1 MNIRAH
7 FITICLAVV
16 LALTGQSMAA
26 ARGAADATG
35 KMVLCVGT
43 QSVVVYMDEQ
53 GQPTQAPHFCPD
65 CTLSLM
71 DATPMDMAV
80 SPSSLV
86 LSAYITMV
94 YVAAHSNVDAHSY
107 LSRAPPSVV

>member
-7 FITICLAVV
+7 FIAICLAVV
-16 LALTGQSMAA
+16 LVLTGQSMVV
-26 ARGAADATG
+26 ARGAANATG

-53 GQPTQAPHFCPD
+53 GQPAQAPHFCPD

-71 DATPMDMAV
+71 DGAPMGMGV
-80 SPSSLV
+80 SPSILV
-86 LSAYITMV
+86 LYEYITMA

-107 LSRAPPSVV
+107 LSRAPPAVV

>member
-7 FITICLAVV
+7 FIVICLAVV
-16 LALTGQSMAA
+16 LVLTGQSMVA
-26 ARGAADATG
+26 ARGAANATG

-53 GQPTQAPHFCPD
+53 GQPAQAPHFCPD

-71 DATPMDMAV
+71 DGAPMGMGV
-80 SPSSLV
+80 SPSILV
-86 LSAYITMV
+86 LSAYITMA
-94 YVAAHSNVDAHSY
+94 YVAAQSNVDAHSY
-107 LSRAPPSVV
+107 LSRAPPAVV

>member
-7 FITICLAVV
+7 FISIWLVVV
-16 LALTGQSMAA
+16 LVLTGQSMAA
-26 ARGAADATG
+26 VRGAADATG

-53 GQPTQAPHFCPD
+53 GQPTQAPRFCPD
-65 CTLSLM
+65 CTLTLI
-71 DATPMDMAV
+71 DAAPLCMAV
-80 SPSSLV
+80 SPSILV
-86 LSAYITMV
+86 LPVYFTMA

-107 LSRAPPSVV
+107 LSRAPPTVV

>member
-7 FITICLAVV
+7 FIAICLAVV
-16 LALTGQSMAA
+16 LALTGQSMVA
-26 ARGAADATG
+26 ARGAANATG

-53 GQPTQAPHFCPD
+53 GQPAQAPHFCPD

-71 DATPMDMAV
+71 DGAPMGMGV
-80 SPSSLV
+80 SPSILV
-86 LSAYITMV
+86 LSAYITMA
-94 YVAAHSNVDAHSY
+94 YVAAHSNIDAHSY
-107 LSRAPPSVV
+107 RSRAPPAVV

>member
-7 FITICLAVV
+7 FIVICLAVV
-16 LALTGQSMAA
+16 LVLTGQSMAA

-53 GQPTQAPHFCPD
+53 GQPVQAPHFCPD

-71 DATPMDMAV
+71 DGAPMGMGA
-80 SPSSLV
+80 SPSILV
-86 LSAYITMV
+86 LYQYITV
-94 YVAAHSNVDAHSY
+94 SYVFAHSNVDAHSY
-107 LSRAPPSVV
+107 LSRAPPAAV

>member
-1 MNIRAH
+1 
-7 FITICLAVV
+7 
-16 LALTGQSMAA
+16 MAA

-65 CTLSLM
+65 CTLTLI
-71 DATPMDMAV
+71 DAAPMGMAV
-80 SPSSLV
+80 SPAVLV
-86 LSAYITMV
+86 RSAYITMA

-107 LSRAPPSVV
+107 LSRAPPAVV

>member
-7 FITICLAVV
+7 FIVICLAVV
-16 LALTGQSMAA
+16 LVLTGQSMAA
-26 ARGAADATG
+26 ARVAADATG

-53 GQPTQAPHFCPD
+53 GQPVQAPHFCPD

-71 DATPMDMAV
+71 DGAPMGMGV
-80 SPSSLV
+80 SPSILV
-86 LSAYITMV
+86 LSAYITMA
-94 YVAAHSNVDAHSY
+94 YVAAQSNVDAHSY
-107 LSRAPPSVV
+107 LSRAPPAVV

>member
-7 FITICLAVV
+7 FIVICLAVV
-16 LALTGQSMAA
+16 LVLTGQSMAA

-53 GQPTQAPHFCPD
+53 GQPVQAPEPYGWRTNGDGCFTFNSCSLSIYYNVLRFCP
-65 CTLSLM
+65 
-71 DATPMDMAV
+71 
-80 SPSSLV
+80 
-86 LSAYITMV
+86 
-94 YVAAHSNVDAHSY
+94 
-107 LSRAPPSVV
+107 

>member
-7 FITICLAVV
+7 FIAICLAVV
-16 LALTGQSMAA
+16 LVLTGQSMVA
-26 ARGAADATG
+26 ARGAANATG

-53 GQPTQAPHFCPD
+53 GQPAQAPHFCPD

-71 DATPMDMAV
+71 DGAPMGMGV
-80 SPSSLV
+80 SPSILV
-86 LSAYITMV
+86 LSAYITMA

-107 LSRAPPSVV
+107 LSRAPPAVV

>member
-7 FITICLAVV
+7 FISIWLVVV
-16 LALTGQSMAA
+16 LVLTGQSMAA

-43 QSVVVYMDEQ
+43 QSIVVYMEEQ

-65 CTLSLM
+65 CTLALI
-71 DATPMDMAV
+71 DVAPMGVAA
-80 SPSSLV
+80 SPPTLV
-86 LSAYITMV
+86 LSPYIIMFYV
-94 YVAAHSNVDAHSY
+94 ASHSNVAAHPY
-107 LSRAPPSVV
+107 LSRAPPAVV

>member
-1 MNIRAH
+1 MKTRAH
-7 FITICLAVV
+7 FIAICLAVV
-16 LALTGQSMAA
+16 LVLTGQSMAA

-53 GQPTQAPHFCPD
+53 GQLTQAPHFCPD
-65 CTLSLM
+65 CTLTLI
-71 DATPMDMAV
+71 DAEPMGMAV
-80 SPSSLV
+80 SPEVLV
-86 LSAYITMV
+86 LSPYITMA

-107 LSRAPPSVV
+107 LSRAPPTVV

>member
-1 MNIRAH
+1 MKTRAH
-7 FITICLAVV
+7 FIAICLAVV
-16 LALTGQSMAA
+16 LVLTGQSMAA

-65 CTLSLM
+65 CTLTLI
-71 DATPMDMAV
+71 DAAPMCMAV
-80 SPSSLV
+80 SPSILV
-86 LSAYITMV
+86 LPVYFTMA

-107 LSRAPPSVV
+107 LSRAPPTVV